1 MFHPAGSN
9 NLRGSVPGA
18 EKHVRT
24 KLLPAN
30 VLNTVKRTRL
40 VYQVGRKARF
50 ALGSYMGARYVP
62 ALASR
67 AHYNDFMLSSTSA
80 DHVGS
85 YRRGAVEFVGLLSR
99 SLREADREWRDIE
112 SCLEIGCGY
121 GRIVRELRREIAPS
135 AISVCDIID
144 EGARFA
150 AAEFG
155 VRRVPVIE
163 AMGPEYDCSFDLIYL
178 LSVYTHL
185 PRHMIENN
193 LARVS
198 ALLKPNGVLVFS
210 THGKQSA
217 EMAEIYEQYW
227 LDKEKLNAELER
239 TGFFYERYPYYYAEY
254 GLTWI
259 TTDEVRKM
267 VANAAPTLDF
277 VAHHPLAVDA
287 HQDVFVYRC
296 I

>member
-1 MFHPAGSN
+1 LPEAG
-9 NLRGSVPGA
+9 
-18 EKHVRT
+18 EHVRT
-24 KLLPAN
+24 KLLPSN
-30 VLNTVKRTRL
+30 VLNTVKRRRL

-80 DHVGS
+80 DHIGS
-85 YRRGAVEFVGLLSR
+85 YQRGAVQFVGILGQ
-99 SLREADREWRDIE
+99 SLREAGRDRQDVE

-121 GRIVRELRREIAPS
+121 GRIVRELRREIPAS
-135 AISVCDIID
+135 AISVCDVID
-144 EGARFA
+144 EGACFA

-155 VRRVPVIE
+155 VRRVPVVE
-163 AMGPEYDCSFDLIYL
+163 AMGADYDASFDLIYL
-178 LSVYTHL
+178 LSVYSHL
-185 PRHMIENN
+185 PKHMIENN

-198 ALLKPNGVLVFS
+198 TLLKPGGVLVFS
-210 THGKQSA
+210 THGKKSA

-227 LDKEKLNAELER
+227 LDKERLNAELDR

-259 TTDEVRKM
+259 AADEVRKL
-267 VANAAPTLDF
+267 VANAAPGLDF
-277 VAHHPLAVDA
+277 VAHHPLAVDG
-287 HQDVFVYRC
+287 HQDVFVYRRASSP
-296 I
+296 

>member
-1 MFHPAGSN
+1 VH
-9 NLRGSVPGA
+9 
-18 EKHVRT
+18 T
-24 KLLPAN
+24 KLLPTN

-50 ALGSYMGARYVP
+50 ALGSYMGARHVP
-62 ALASR
+62 ALAGR

-80 DHVGS
+80 DHVAS
-85 YRRGAVEFVGLLSR
+85 YRRGAVEFVDILSR
-99 SLREADREWRDIE
+99 SLREADRQWRDIE

-121 GRIVRELRREIAPS
+121 GRIVRELRREIPPS
-135 AISVCDIID
+135 AISVCDVID
-144 EGARFA
+144 EGTRFTT
-150 AAEFG
+150 AEFE
-155 VRRVPVIE
+155 VRRVPVVE

-198 ALLKPNGVLVFS
+198 ALLKPNGMLVFS

-227 LDKEKLNAELER
+227 LNKEKVNSELER
-239 TGFFYERYPYYYAEY
+239 TGFFYERNPYYYSEY

-259 TTDEVRKM
+259 VADEVRTL
-267 VANAAPTLDF
+267 VASTAPGLDF

-287 HQDVFVYRC
+287 HQDVFVYRRC
-296 I
+296 

>member
-1 MFHPAGSN
+1 
-9 NLRGSVPGA
+9 
-18 EKHVRT
+18 VRT
-24 KLLPAN
+24 KLLPTN
-30 VLNTVKRTRL
+30 VLNTVKRTRV

-50 ALGSYMGARYVP
+50 ALGSYMGARYVQ

-80 DHVGS
+80 EHLGS
-85 YRRGAVEFVGLLSR
+85 YQRGAVEFVGILGR
-99 SLREADREWRDIE
+99 SLREAGREWPDIE

-135 AISVCDIID
+135 AISVCDVIE
-144 EGARFA
+144 EGARFT

-155 VRRVPVIE
+155 VRYVPVVE
-163 AMGPEYDCSFDLIYL
+163 AMGPEYDSSFDLIYL

-185 PRHMIENN
+185 PKHMIEDN
-193 LARVS
+193 LSRVS
-198 ALLKPNGVLVFS
+198 ALLKPDGVLVFS

-227 LDKEKLNAELER
+227 LDEEKLNAQLER

-259 TTDEVRKM
+259 VADEVKKM
-267 VANAAPTLDF
+267 LANSAPGLAF

-287 HQDVFVYRC
+287 HQDVFFYRRA
-296 I
+296 

>member
-1 MFHPAGSN
+1 VH
-9 NLRGSVPGA
+9 
-18 EKHVRT
+18 T
-24 KLLPAN
+24 KLLPTN

-50 ALGSYMGARYVP
+50 ALGSYMGARHVP

-80 DHVGS
+80 DHVAS
-85 YRRGAVEFVGLLSR
+85 YRRGAVEFVGILSR

-121 GRIVRELRREIAPS
+121 GRIVRELRREIPPS
-135 AISVCDIID
+135 AISVCDVID
-144 EGARFA
+144 EGTRFT

-155 VRRVPVIE
+155 VRRVPVVE
-163 AMGPEYDCSFDLIYL
+163 TMAPEYDRSFDLIYL

-185 PRHMIENN
+185 PRRMIENN

-210 THGKQSA
+210 AHGKQSA

-227 LDKEKLNAELER
+227 LNKEKLNAELEL

-259 TTDEVRKM
+259 VTDEVKKM

-287 HQDVFVYRC
+287 HQDVFVYRRA
-296 I
+296 